1 MGSTAL
7 IVAEPAVGTA
17 ELDGAL
23 AQDGFQVRRA
33 DPADLLH
40 AGDGWFASD
49 WGSPEFVLA
58 SASLGVPRV
67 ALLSR
72 RLVVSGRPP
81 TIVVFP
87 EDDLAALDACVLAGF
102 DYVLPPFRPALLRS
116 RVRSCWERG
125 QLTRAVEEMT
135 MEARL
140 LEYERDL
147 SIAHDIQSGFLPDE
161 LPTRQ
166 GWELAARFHPAKQ
179 VAGDFY
185 DAFELVRGRRIGFVV
200 ADVCD
205 KGLGAALFM
214 ALIRTLLRHT
224 AEHTAAW
231 NLADAEPAAAG
242 DDVAAAPPED
252 VVEGVVDGPLPP
264 LLSVGAG
271 PLLQAVLGTN
281 RYMARNH
288 IRQGYFATLFFGVL
302 DPMSGA
308 VVYINGGHNPP
319 VVVRGDGSHQLLEP
333 TGPAVGMMPNSV
345 FTLGHLSL
353 DPGDRLFVYTDGVVE
368 ARDSHGTMLGTDRML
383 DVLCLPCDSA
393 DSLLDSVETGLRRH
407 VGSADQFD
415 DITMLVLRRLPG

>member
-7 IVAEPAVGTA
+7 VVAEPTVGTA
-17 ELDGAL
+17 DLDQAL
-23 AQDGFQVRRA
+23 AQDGFLVRRA
-33 DPADLLH
+33 DPAELLD
-40 AGDGWFASD
+40 AGDVWFAAD
-49 WGSPEFVLA
+49 WSSPEFILA
-58 SASLGVPRV
+58 SASLGLQRV

-72 RLVVSGRPP
+72 RLVVAGRAP

-87 EDDLAALDACVLAGF
+87 EDDMAALEACVLAGF

-135 MEARL
+135 TEARL

-161 LPTRQ
+161 LPIRR

-231 NLADAEPAAAG
+231 SLSDAEP
-242 DDVAAAPPED
+242 DVSRNGFTADLPD
-252 VVEGVVDGPLPP
+252 GVVDGTLPP

-302 DPMSGA
+302 DPVSGS

-319 VVVRGDGSHQLLEP
+319 VVVRQDGSHQLLEP

-345 FTLGHLSL
+345 FALGHTSL
-353 DPGDRLFVYTDGVVE
+353 EPGDRLFVYTDGVVE
-368 ARDSHGTMLGTDRML
+368 ARDSHGAMLGTDKML
-383 DVLCLPCDSA
+383 DVVRRPCASA
-393 DSLLDSVETGLRRH
+393 DTLLDSVETRLHRH

-415 DITMLVLRRLPG
+415 DITMLVLHRLPQ